1 MKHFFKLFLIAI
13 ALIAATFTSCKKEI
27 KFDDVTENTFT
38 IRVTDYR
45 SGEPIVG
52 AEIKGSEGEVVA
64 TTSSDGMATY
74 TKKANDMLLFTVNAN
89 GYASMIASNNVT
101 MHKLNAKVTGIATY
115 TNKQGDLKT
124 VPSGTQLTVV
134 AESTN
139 YVQRIYKTNVS
150 SDGKFEFTSL
160 PDATYMYFESP
171 TKIGNDMYS
180 VSSYYSEFYAGYDD
194 NVLIQYSYINNN
206 IPFTVITR
214 PGTVKPDGS
223 IVMVFNKEADPE
235 YYNNYFYIYN
245 YYDYPVLEWSNGNKT
260 LTIKPAPGINWG
272 TVGNTFTV
280 EYGFYTPVVDGQR
293 ESTGGD
299 FNVNFNVRITE

>member
-1 MKHFFKLFLIAI
+1 MKNTFKLFLMAI
-13 ALIAATFTSCKKEI
+13 ALMAATFTSCKKEI

-52 AEIKGSEGEVVA
+52 AEIKGSDGEVVA
-64 TTSSDGMATY
+64 TTGTDGMATY
-74 TKKANDMLLFTVNAN
+74 TKKANDMLLFTVNAT
-89 GYASMIASNNVT
+89 GYASMVASNSVA
-101 MHKLNAKVTGIATY
+101 MRKLNAKVTGIATY

-134 AESTN
+134 AEPTS

-171 TKIGNDMYS
+171 MKIGNDMYS
-180 VSSYYSEFYAGYDD
+180 TNSYYSEFYAGYDET
-194 NVLIQYSYINNN
+194 VTVHYSYINND

-214 PGTVKPDGS
+214 PGTVKPEGD
-223 IVMVFNKEADPE
+223 IVMVFNKEVDTE
-235 YYNNYFYIYN
+235 YYNNYFYIYG
-245 YYDYPVLEWSNGNKT
+245 YYDYILNWSNGNKT
-260 LTIKPAPGINWG
+260 LTIKPAPGTEWG
-272 TVGNTFTV
+272 TVGYNL
-280 EYGFYTPVVDGQR
+280 EINYSFYTPLVDGQR
-293 ESTGGD
+293 ENTNGY
-299 FNVNFNVRITE
+299 FNVRIIE